1 MTARPGPP
9 LTAAAL
15 PCGYDASAP
24 AYPEPRMNAPAWR
37 VWLVVALMCGWGIL
51 AIRFVQQGNVAF
63 ALLCALLLITNGV
76 TLWRL
81 TRRGK

>member
-1 MTARPGPP
+1 M
-9 LTAAAL
+9 
-15 PCGYDASAP
+15 
-24 AYPEPRMNAPAWR
+24 
-37 VWLVVALMCGWGIL
+37 ALMCGWGIL
-51 AIRFVQQGNVAF
+51 AIRFVQRGNVPF

>member
-1 MTARPGPP
+1 MWPV
-9 LTAAAL
+9 
-15 PCGYDASAP
+15 
-24 AYPEPRMNAPAWR
+24 NAPAWR

-51 AIRFVQQGNVAF
+51 TIRFFQTNQVPL
-63 ALLCALLLITNGV
+63 ALLSLLLLASNGI